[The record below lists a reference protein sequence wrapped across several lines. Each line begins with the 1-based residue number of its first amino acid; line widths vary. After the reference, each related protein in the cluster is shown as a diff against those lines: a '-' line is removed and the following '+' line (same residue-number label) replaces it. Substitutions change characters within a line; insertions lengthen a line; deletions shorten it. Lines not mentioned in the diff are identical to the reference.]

1 VRVHRDAVVRQRHL
15 GVILPHLYTGG
26 TVTFLHPYTPE
37 SWAAHIEADRS
48 TLLGPGEEGEFTVQA
63 DI

>member
-1 VRVHRDAVVRQRHL
+1 
-15 GVILPHLYTGG
+15 VILPHLYTGG